1 MNDFINFIVRVF
13 TDGEVLFFV
22 FIMLCAVSLIG
33 CLCWRCDSKYL
44 KYENKA
50 LDGKLSNFVFFLTFG
65 VIYSF
70 IAIVLPACLSY
81 DPFGLGIVAFM
92 AHLGLFIIIFGL
104 SFFVY
109 FTSKKKCINKP
120 TRRLV
125 FLLRISLVHLVFFGI
140 VISWGVLFIISIY
153 LGGGLAANSINI
165 YTLNL

>member
-70 IAIVLPACLSY
+70 IAIVLPACLY
-81 DPFGLGIVAFM
+81 DQFKHSIVLFM
-92 AHLGLFIIIFGL
+92 PYLGLFIIIFGL

-109 FTSKKKCINKP
+109 FTSKKKCKKEP
-120 TRRLV
+120 TRRSV
-125 FLLRISLVHLVFFGI
+125 FLLRMSLVHLVFFGI
-140 VISWGVLFIISIY
+140 IISWGVLFIVSID
-153 LGGGLAANSINI
+153 GAGLSV
-165 YTLNL
+165 

>member
-1 MNDFINFIVRVF
+1 M
-13 TDGEVLFFV
+13 
-22 FIMLCAVSLIG
+22 
-33 CLCWRCDSKYL
+33 

-109 FTSKKKCINKP
+109 FTSKKKCKKEP
-120 TRRLV
+120 TRRSV
-125 FLLRISLVHLVFFGI
+125 FLLRMSLVHLVFLGI
-140 VISWGVLFIISIY
+140 LISWGVLFLVSHDGM
-153 LGGGLAANSINI
+153 LSV
-165 YTLNL
+165 

>member
-1 MNDFINFIVRVF
+1 MNNFINFIVRVF
-13 TDGEVLFFV
+13 TDGEVLFFI
-22 FIMLCAVSLIG
+22 FIMLGAVSLIG

-44 KYENKA
+44 KYENKD
-50 LDGKLSNFVFFLTFG
+50 LDGKLSNFVFFLNFG

-109 FTSKKKCINKP
+109 FTSKKKCKKEP
-120 TRRLV
+120 TRRSV
-125 FLLRISLVHLVFFGI
+125 FLLRMSLVHLVFLGI
-140 VISWGVLFIISIY
+140 VISWGVLFIVSIDGVGISV
-153 LGGGLAANSINI
+153 
-165 YTLNL
+165 